1 SWSLFRGALDQ
12 HNRPLFRTAEGG
24 IDERLL
30 QDRGPRGGAGLR
42 PRRAECAPDGLP
54 GPIAGTGDVAR
65 LVRRVLARQVPPAR
79 PGTQYPEHAVEH
91 RAGFAPRPT
100 ASVGSSLLA
109 QQWPDRF
116 PLRIAQVHA
125 SGLL

>member
-1 SWSLFRGALDQ
+1 LDQ

-30 QDRGPRGGAGLR
+30 QIEGPAEEQVFGQGAQNALQT
-42 PRRAECAPDGLP
+42 AFPDPLLEP
-54 GPIAGTGDVAR
+54 AMAR